1 MLPVFLMNFLFAIS
15 TTVGMT
21 FIPLLVTDSLGMS
34 LLVLGLIEG
43 VSELASN
50 VLRLITGNV
59 FDRARDHRLLFV
71 TPALLALIAK
81 IILSFPS
88 AWTIITSK
96 VTERIANGAFAAPRD
111 AYVGENSKNKG
122 LALGF
127 LSSAKTFGC
136 VLGPV
141 IVSGSTLLIG
151 PLQENI
157 MTIIFLACFI
167 NFLGLTISF
176 FVNTKKKIIIS
187 QSVAFNMRELKETCK
202 NLRFLF
208 ILSLLFF
215 FGRFNDGV
223 IMLCLK
229 SNGFPE
235 WFYLATIS
243 FFNFVMLLIS
253 PIMGYQIDRKREYQ
267 ILFVTII
274 ALLVFNIF
282 FLQLDNFGW
291 ISACLGIVCWGIQ
304 RAGAQI
310 TFSAM
315 VFRRT
320 PVKFY
325 GTAIGIY
332 SLITGIGFF
341 ISSSLCGY
349 LAQTSYNLAFTFSG
363 TFAFLALILALYMYR
378 TDKSQIMSPASI

>member
-21 FIPLLVTDSLGMS
+21 FIPLLVTDNLGMS

-43 VSELASN
+43 GSELASN
-50 VLRLITGNV
+50 ILRLITGNV
-59 FDRARDHRLLFV
+59 FDRARNRRLLFV
-71 TPALLALIAK
+71 TPALLALISK
-81 IILSFPS
+81 VILSFPNP
-88 AWTIITSK
+88 WTIITAK

-122 LALGF
+122 TALGF

-167 NFLGLTISF
+167 NFIGFIISF
-176 FVNTKKKIIIS
+176 FVSTTKRITINLGTG
-187 QSVAFNMRELKETCK
+187 FNLGELKETCK

-208 ILSLLFF
+208 VLSLLFF

-229 SNGFPE
+229 KNGFPE

-253 PIMGYQIDRKREYQ
+253 PLMGYQIDKKREYQ
-267 ILFVTII
+267 ILFITIL

-282 FLQLDNFGW
+282 FLQLESFGW

-310 TFSAM
+310 TFSSM
-315 VFRRT
+315 IFRRT

-332 SLITGIGFF
+332 SLLTGIGFF
-341 ISSSLCGY
+341 ISSTISGY
-349 LAQTSYNLAFTFSG
+349 LAQTSFNLAFIFSG
-363 TFAFLALILALYMYR
+363 VFAFLALILALYMYYN
-378 TDKSQIMSPASI
+378 DKSQIVDL